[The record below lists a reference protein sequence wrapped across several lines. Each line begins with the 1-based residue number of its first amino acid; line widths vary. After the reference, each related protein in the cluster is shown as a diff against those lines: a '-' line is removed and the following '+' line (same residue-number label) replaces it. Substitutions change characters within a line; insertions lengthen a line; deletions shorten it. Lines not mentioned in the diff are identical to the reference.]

1 MLKHLGQ
8 SLLMFLVASA
18 CSRAHEDSSA
28 RPPLRTAGV
37 AVWRGDTLL
46 VPVRSGDS
54 LRFADEHDEYAPVTN
69 RLLDPLPSGHYV
81 VMSQFE
87 DGTRVSVIDPNT
99 GALIELS
106 APPLPSPSGRLLVA
120 ADPDALYDDFFTV
133 WRLDSTG
140 WQREYAAPNDFRV
153 AWAPRSVRWID
164 DSTLALT
171 QEFFDSTR
179 ASVLFRRDGRW
190 MLQAWAL
197 RPN

>member
-1 MLKHLGQ
+1 LI
-8 SLLMFLVASA
+8 
-18 CSRAHEDSSA
+18 
-28 RPPLRTAGV
+28 PL
-37 AVWRGDTLL
+37 
-46 VPVRSGDS
+46 RSGDS
-54 LRFADEHDEYAPVTN
+54 LRFADEHDDFAPVTN

-120 ADPDALYDDFFTV
+120 ADADALCDDFLTV

-153 AWAPRSVRWID
+153 HWAPRSVHWID

-179 ASVLFRRDGRW
+179 ACVLSRRDGRW
-190 MLQAWAL
+190 MLQPRAL
-197 RPN
+197 RPS